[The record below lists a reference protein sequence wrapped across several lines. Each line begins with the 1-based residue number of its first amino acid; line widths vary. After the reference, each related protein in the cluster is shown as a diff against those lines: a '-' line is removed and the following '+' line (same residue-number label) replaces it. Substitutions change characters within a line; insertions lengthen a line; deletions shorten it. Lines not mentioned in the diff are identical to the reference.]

1 MRPLGSSLALCPEK
15 TESNKTVQKI
25 GLLKHLSLGPLGS
38 SLALCPEKTESN
50 KTVQKIGLLKHLS
63 PIHLQLMECLGLKV

>member
-1 MRPLGSSLALCPEK
+1 MGPLGASLALRPEK
-15 TESNKTVQKI
+15 S
-25 GLLKHLSLGPLGS
+25 
-38 SLALCPEKTESN
+38 ESN